1 MNWLL
6 RRTGMSRIDILFAIA
21 VTGVLGAIVW
31 GNLRGVRADAY
42 EDVVTVELGKLRT
55 AQDSYWSRNQR
66 YAPDTAVL
74 GWQPAPQIS
83 LTMSSADF
91 SKGVDV
97 VATHSSQP
105 GMTCRM
111 YVGTDSTRSSGT
123 VDCNGR

>member
-1 MNWLL
+1 MNRLNQ
-6 RRTGMSRIDILFAIA
+6 RFGMSRVDILFALA

-42 EDVVTVELGKLRT
+42 QDVVREELGRLRS
-55 AQDSYWSRNQR
+55 AQDAYWSRNQR

-74 GWQPAPQIS
+74 GWQPDSQVS

-97 VATHSSQP
+97 VATHTSQP
-105 GMTCRM
+105 GLPCRM